1 MPERAYRKMVISLK
15 RNSTFVE
22 AAQFCN
28 CCILFS
34 GLSAPP
40 VTCPYRAEQATGLAG
55 GYDCIFGAKSSV
67 FPPLPHHSKFR
78 NFFDHIFDHSWSG
91 GESFGCF
98 CSGTLCSRK
107 TKFKRFPEIFPPRT
121 FFLVYCVSKFKREN
135 DCRLPF
141 SLTVSIK
148 EATAILL
155 SAYLLLQIF

>member
-1 MPERAYRKMVISLK
+1 MVSGCGAVGSALPWGGRGRKFKSCHSDQIKPK
-15 RNSTFVE
+15 RFV
-22 AAQFCN
+22 FGF
-28 CCILFS
+28 IF
-34 GLSAPP
+34 
-40 VTCPYRAEQATGLAG
+40 
-55 GYDCIFGAKSSV
+55 CIFGAKSSV
-67 FPPLPHHSKFR
+67 FPPLPHHPKFR

-135 DCRLPF
+135 DCRPPF